1 MRTWL
6 HDSSKT
12 YPEQEIDVLARADVT
27 VSSEAPD
34 HPVSHIFDAHRG
46 PGGTQWVATE
56 SGDQHLVIAFHQP
69 ITIRRITVEIEE
81 REAHRTQEML
91 ASISSDGAM
100 TYRDLRR
107 QEFTFSPD
115 GATWECE
122 DWAVAEFHV
131 THLKLFVRP
140 DKGRKDVFA
149 KLISLVLADIE

>member
-56 SGDQHLVIAFHQP
+56 SGDQHLG
-69 ITIRRITVEIEE
+69 
-81 REAHRTQEML
+81 HRV
-91 ASISSDGAM
+91 SSACHHPTDYG
-100 TYRDLRR
+100 
-107 QEFTFSPD
+107 EN
-115 GATWECE
+115 
-122 DWAVAEFHV
+122 
-131 THLKLFVRP
+131 
-140 DKGRKDVFA
+140 
-149 KLISLVLADIE
+149 